1 MPATCHYLQGSIG
14 GDFWRRR
21 RHLWSLLTS
30 QQIAAKWSGGWVLF
44 GYRLVEDKTTW
55 RCGPPAVSNLQ
66 PCCDVKMCSG
76 FMQTCGEHAGG
87 GWRQFV
93 RRGPDC
99 TLKRYEIRVTIRVV
113 IKFPTTLS
121 IQLERLPRT
130 RFPIARTIN
139 FDNFVLTRVLGIAI
153 LPSNN
158 CDLWQNRNPSAPIRC
173 AVQQFKVLAESADTS
188 W

>member
-1 MPATCHYLQGSIG
+1 
-14 GDFWRRR
+14 
-21 RHLWSLLTS
+21 
-30 QQIAAKWSGGWVLF
+30 
-44 GYRLVEDKTTW
+44 
-55 RCGPPAVSNLQ
+55 
-66 PCCDVKMCSG
+66 
-76 FMQTCGEHAGG
+76 MQTCGEHAGG

-188 W
+188 